1 MGRRGLNPLTA
12 GRSTP
17 RSPSEAPSEAPPRR
31 LVSSAPIHRESHPA
45 RPTWLG
51 SPELGPGSESAKES
65 NHQENFSAEEALP
78 EEDAR
83 VPGSDGNP
91 RRSPRPQASPS
102 QGKAAPDPRACAVK
116 TKHRLRRPA
125 EFEAVR
131 AERKDAGDYLLR
143 VQVRP
148 NALGHPRFGVVV
160 TRRQGGSVVRNRLR
174 RRLQAAARSRLC
186 STAAYDIV
194 LTPRRAAQAVEFEAL
209 CASLAQAL
217 EFTGAAR

>member
-1 MGRRGLNPLTA
+1 M
-12 GRSTP
+12 
-17 RSPSEAPSEAPPRR
+17 
-31 LVSSAPIHRESHPA
+31 
-45 RPTWLG
+45 
-51 SPELGPGSESAKES
+51 
-65 NHQENFSAEEALP
+65 
-78 EEDAR
+78 
-83 VPGSDGNP
+83 
-91 RRSPRPQASPS
+91 
-102 QGKAAPDPRACAVK
+102 K